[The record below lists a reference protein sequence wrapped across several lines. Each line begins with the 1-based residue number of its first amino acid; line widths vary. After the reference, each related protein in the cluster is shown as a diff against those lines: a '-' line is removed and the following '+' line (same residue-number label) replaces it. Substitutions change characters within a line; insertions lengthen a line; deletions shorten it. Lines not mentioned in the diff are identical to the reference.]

1 MAGFVQIMEIDTSKI
16 DEVDALGRQL
26 ADAVGGDFK
35 ARRATT
41 AEDRERRGHYY
52 VIVEFGSYEEAMQNS
67 ENPQVSQYSE
77 KMGSLLEGPPVFRNL
92 DVVNV
97 MEFG

>member
-1 MAGFVQIMEIDTSKI
+1 MPGFVQIMELDTSKI
-16 DEVDALGRQL
+16 DQVDTLGREL
-26 ADAVGGDFK
+26 AEAVGDKFR

-52 VIVEFGSYEEAMQNS
+52 VIVEFDSYEEAMENS
-67 ENPQVSQYSE
+67 DNPQVAQYSE
-77 KMGSLLEGPPVFRNL
+77 KMGGLLDGPPIFRNL